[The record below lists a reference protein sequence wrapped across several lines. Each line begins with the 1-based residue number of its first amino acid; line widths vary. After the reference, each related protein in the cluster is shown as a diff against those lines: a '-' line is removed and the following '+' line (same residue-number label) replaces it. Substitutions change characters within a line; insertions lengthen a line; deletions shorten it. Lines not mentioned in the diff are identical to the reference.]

1 MLIDTHCHLTCPELY
16 RQLGDVLARAQQ
28 AGVSRLITIATS
40 PQDARRA
47 VDIARAHPQVSFAA
61 GVHPHEAAKVTDD
74 DLEALA
80 HLHRG
85 RWRLGALEE
94 RLAAV
99 GETGLDFHY
108 DFAPRER
115 QEQVFRF
122 QLALAAETG
131 RPVVIHAREAELRVC
146 DILDEYPAL
155 AGRAVFHCFSKGPD
169 VARRIFDAGNW
180 LSFTGVL
187 TFRNALEVQESA
199 RTAPADRIMIETDAP
214 YLSPEPVRKVRP
226 CEPAFVAHT
235 ARALAALRGEP
246 PETLAARTTQNAERF
261 FSLGSNAA

>member
-1 MLIDTHCHLTCPELY
+1 
-16 RQLGDVLARAQQ
+16 
-28 AGVSRLITIATS
+28 
-40 PQDARRA
+40 
-47 VDIARAHPQVSFAA
+47 
-61 GVHPHEAAKVTDD
+61 
-74 DLEALA
+74 
-80 HLHRG
+80 
-85 RWRLGALEE
+85 
-94 RLAAV
+94 
-99 GETGLDFHY
+99 
-108 DFAPRER
+108 
-115 QEQVFRF
+115 
-122 QLALAAETG
+122 LALAAETG